1 MGASLTITAKVSL
14 KRHQIFNDVW
24 RHCHQSL
31 SMTSFVIVIIICRHR
46 LILSCKIHLNS
57 LTHFNK
63 QHFQPS
69 MLILSCTLL
78 LVFSRLKFFF
88 SVTQLPK
95 YTRLTRVT
103 NQLSFVCTVVKS
115 LYIYRLSS
123 QCTTVL
129 LFGKIRPRLS
139 REWIENCLYIKQ
151 PR

>member
-1 MGASLTITAKVSL
+1 
-14 KRHQIFNDVW
+14 
-24 RHCHQSL
+24 
-31 SMTSFVIVIIICRHR
+31 MTFGVIVINNYQWHHSSSLSSFVVICRHR

-95 YTRLTRVT
+95 YTRLKRVT
-103 NQLSFVCTVVKS
+103 NQLSYVCIVVKS
-115 LYIYRLSS
+115 RYIYRLSS

-139 REWIENCLYIKQ
+139 REWIENCLYIKP